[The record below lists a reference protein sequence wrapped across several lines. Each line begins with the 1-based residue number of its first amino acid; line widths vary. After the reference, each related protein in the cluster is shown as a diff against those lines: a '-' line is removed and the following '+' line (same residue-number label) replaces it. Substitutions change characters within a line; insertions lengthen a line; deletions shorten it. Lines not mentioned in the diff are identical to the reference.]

1 MFGIQGARIAS
12 ALMLALLLPFVLPH
26 PASAY
31 IDPGTGSLIWQLLLA
46 GALTAA
52 FLVKRYWS
60 RIRQRLQIG
69 STTKGEDDEENQ
81 GE

>member
-1 MFGIQGARIAS
+1 MSVSLGVTIVGA
-12 ALMLALLLPFVLPH
+12 LTLALLQLFVLPRS
-26 PASAY
+26 ASAY

-52 FLVKRYWS
+52 FLVKRYWGK
-60 RIRQRLQIG
+60 IRQRLHIG
-69 STTKGEDDEENQ
+69 GTAKSEDDGENR